1 MDSKEL
7 SYRAIFYSLIILALL
22 VIVIKLCDHKKEPM
36 TLKPLT
42 ETVNK

>member
-7 SYRAIFYSLIILALL
+7 SYKSIFYSLIAIVLL

-42 ETVNK
+42 ETVSK